1 MKKMI
6 YALSTIG
13 LACAFNANAIEVYK
27 SDKNTVSIGGD
38 VSVILQ
44 NVDHQGTTT
53 IEDNTSKINFGF
65 THKLP
70 DDWQVAAFFE
80 WAINVVGKANLAIA
94 DGIIAADE
102 DSDYLTNRQGYIQVS
117 HDTYGSLTLG
127 KQWGV
132 WYDVVGPTDN
142 EEVWGGE
149 ATGAYTYDGDG
160 GVDGTGRA
168 DKAIVYRNQFG
179 QISIGLQ
186 AQLKQDSFQT
196 ETNIFDDQ
204 PVAATEVNFNDS
216 YGASIAY
223 AFNQNLSV
231 TAGFNH
237 AEFEAAT
244 GSVTYFSDTDYIYGI
259 GVAYGQWGNDGWYAA
274 ASINKNQYHELDNVG
289 RLIPESKAL
298 STLFYYQFDNG
309 LRPIFS
315 YDVVDADDSYS
326 ALYNGDDFVKKLAIV
341 GLHYVWDES
350 TLLFIEGRLDYSDFD
365 GSQETASKAV
375 DADAIALGIE
385 YDF

>member
-204 PVAATEVNFNDS
+204 PSRQQKSISMIHMVRLSLMHLIKTYLSLQVLIMPSLRLLLVALPTF
-216 YGASIAY
+216 
-223 AFNQNLSV
+223 
-231 TAGFNH
+231 
-237 AEFEAAT
+237 
-244 GSVTYFSDTDYIYGI
+244 
-259 GVAYGQWGNDGWYAA
+259 
-274 ASINKNQYHELDNVG
+274 
-289 RLIPESKAL
+289 LIQ
-298 STLFYYQFDNG
+298 T
-309 LRPIFS
+309 IFM
-315 YDVVDADDSYS
+315 V
-326 ALYNGDDFVKKLAIV
+326 
-341 GLHYVWDES
+341 
-350 TLLFIEGRLDYSDFD
+350 
-365 GSQETASKAV
+365 
-375 DADAIALGIE
+375 
-385 YDF
+385 